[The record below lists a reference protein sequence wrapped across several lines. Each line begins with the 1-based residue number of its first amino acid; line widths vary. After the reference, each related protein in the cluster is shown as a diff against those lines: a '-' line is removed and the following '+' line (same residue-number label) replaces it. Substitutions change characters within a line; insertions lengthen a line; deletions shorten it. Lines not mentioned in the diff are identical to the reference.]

1 MVMTVAMPMPM
12 TVAMPMT
19 PTTARIETHPRIEP
33 GGPVNPRRV
42 TGAPIPH
49 LPTLHRRV
57 GRPRDQKYDQCRDAT
72 TDQEDDQQ
80 QYNEENRHSEMV

>member
-1 MVMTVAMPMPM
+1 MTMTMTVPA
-12 TVAMPMT
+12 
-19 PTTARIETHPRIEP
+19 TTARIETHPRIEP

-42 TGAPIPH
+42 SRAPISH
-49 LPTLHRRV
+49 LPTPHCRV